1 METDPMSFE
10 FDELET
16 CNATRP
22 STDPTAN
29 PARKSDLEIA

>member
-16 CNATRP
+16 CNATLP

-29 PARKSDLEIA
+29 PARSSDLETA